1 MVMIT
6 MVITIM
12 TTSITATIA
21 TGTRID
27 AARPENRTPLP
38 RSFAR
43 QQAMTTIG
51 ASVLSVAAGEAG
63 HVCAIDPV
71 CFTSKRRPQANGERP
86 LS

>member
-1 MVMIT
+1 LT
-6 MVITIM
+6 LLDPKTERRC
-12 TTSITATIA
+12 
-21 TGTRID
+21 GD
-27 AARPENRTPLP
+27 
-38 RSFAR
+38 SFAR

-71 CFTSKRRPQANGERP
+71 CFTSKRRPRANGERP